1 MVCRRVEEVLG
12 VGRVPLFPDP
22 ATGNEVPTEGRGD
35 SAQGRACVSAPTEVG
50 QTAADSPCK
59 GWVTALSTA
68 FHSETTASHGQRES
82 GIRPELC

>member
-22 ATGNEVPTEGRGD
+22 ATGREVPTEGWCY
-35 SAQGRACVSAPTEVG
+35 SAQGGACVSAPTEAG
-50 QTAADSPCK
+50 QMGANSPCK

-68 FHSETTASHGQRES
+68 FHSETTAPYSQREY